1 MSESGTPP
9 YPRGARNRV
18 RNTEA
23 DQGPQEP
30 PAASRYNLRSGRNI
44 VPREG
49 VAGNAFSIVIG
60 IMAFLACL
68 TLGAVTSISDMA
80 AKWQDQ
86 ISTEAT
92 VQIKPLR
99 EGAMDEALKLARQIV
114 LEFEGIS
121 DARILGTED
130 TAHLLEPWLGS
141 GFDIGELP
149 VPRIIT
155 IEIQS
160 GARPDFGAIR
170 EALRAKIPEA
180 TLDDHRA
187 WVDRLVSMAWTMIGI
202 GIFVLLLVLAATVLT
217 VVFATRGAMSGNRE
231 IVEVLHFVGADG
243 RFIAGEFQR
252 HFLALALRGALSGG
266 AAAAAVFIGLLLWA
280 RMSRATPQGDQVAA
294 LFGGFSIGWSGYGAI
309 ALLIGSIALLA
320 AVTSRFTVLS
330 HVSKLENQARNREA
344 WS

>member
-1 MSESGTPP
+1 MSEAGTPP

-23 DQGPQEP
+23 DQRPQEP
-30 PAASRYNLRSGRNI
+30 PVASRYNLRSGRNI
-44 VPREG
+44 IPREG

-68 TLGAVTSISDMA
+68 TLGAVTSIGDMA
-80 AKWQDQ
+80 AKWQNQ

-92 VQIKPLR
+92 VQIKPLQ
-99 EGAMDEALKLARQIV
+99 EGDMDEALKLARQIV

-202 GIFVLLLVLAATVLT
+202 GSFVLLLVLAATVLT

-280 RMSRATPQGDQVAA
+280 RVSRATPQGDQVAA
-294 LFGGFSIGWSGYGAI
+294 LFGGFSIGWTGYGAI

-320 AVTSRFTVLS
+320 AVTSRVTVLS
-330 HVSKLENQARNREA
+330 HVSKLENQARDRKA